1 MPDYFD
7 PNVIGRIK
15 NLTVRSQRL
24 VESYMAGMHKSRLR
38 GISTEF
44 AQHRQYV
51 QGDDTRHLDWKA
63 YAKTDRFYIKEY
75 EAETS
80 MKVHF
85 LLDASESMFFK
96 SENAAMSKFDY
107 AATVIASLAYLLMQQ
122 KDMFGLVIFDDKVR
136 SMLPAKG
143 SGLHFR
149 NMADVMSKV
158 EGNTQTDLSR
168 SLMNI
173 APQLKQRGLVV
184 VVSDF
189 VADTDELGLSLGQ
202 LSFGGHDVIM
212 FHVED
217 PNERDF
223 PFTGQTIFNGL
234 ENEGKLLCEPRDLR
248 NVYLAEREDHL
259 ERIREAGLRFGFP
272 LDHMPTDSPMDEIL
286 SAFLSMRLVRGRA

>member
-7 PNVIGRIK
+7 PNIIGRIK

-168 SLMNI
+168 ALMNI

-217 PNERDF
+217 PNERNF

-248 NVYLAEREDHL
+248 NVYLAERADHL

-272 LDHMPTDSPMDEIL
+272 LDHMPTDRPMDEIL

>member
-286 SAFLSMRLVRGRA
+286 SAFLSMRLVRGRV

>member
-7 PNVIGRIK
+7 PRVIGRIR

-24 VESYMAGMHKSRLR
+24 VESFMAGMHQSRLR

-51 QGDDTRHLDWKA
+51 PGDDPRHLDWKA
-63 YAKTDRFYIKEY
+63 YAKTDRFFVKEY

-85 LLDASESMFFK
+85 LLDASQSMFFK
-96 SENAAMSKFDY
+96 SDVAAMSKFDY
-107 AATVIASLAYLLMQQ
+107 AATVTASLAYLLMQQ
-122 KDMFGLVIFDDKVR
+122 KDMFGLVLFDDQVR
-136 SMLPAKG
+136 NMLPAKG

-149 NMADVMSKV
+149 NMAEVMSKA

-168 SLMNI
+168 ALMNI
-173 APQLKQRGLVV
+173 APQLKQRSLVV

-189 VADTDELGLSLGQ
+189 VADTDDLGLALGQ
-202 LSFGGHDVIM
+202 LSFGGHDVIL

-217 PNERDF
+217 PIERDF
-223 PFTGQTIFNGL
+223 PFAGQTIFNGL
-234 ENEGKLLCEPRDLR
+234 ENEGNLLCEPRDLR
-248 NVYLAEREDHL
+248 NVYLAERAGHL
-259 ERIREAGLRFGFP
+259 ESIREAGLRFGFP
-272 LDHMPTDSPMDEIL
+272 LEHLATDRAMDEIL
-286 SAFLSMRLVRGRA
+286 SGFLLMRQVRGRA

>member
-1 MPDYFD
+1 
-7 PNVIGRIK
+7 
-15 NLTVRSQRL
+15 
-24 VESYMAGMHKSRLR
+24 
-38 GISTEF
+38 
-44 AQHRQYV
+44 
-51 QGDDTRHLDWKA
+51 
-63 YAKTDRFYIKEY
+63 
-75 EAETS
+75 

-96 SENAAMSKFDY
+96 SESAAMSKFDY

-286 SAFLSMRLVRGRA
+286 SAFLSMRLVRGRV

>member
-96 SENAAMSKFDY
+96 SESAAMSKFDY